1 MIEIQIE
8 NSIQCP
14 HCNGYAKRIR
24 RGKIDRWMSL
34 IRPVVRF
41 KCQNNHCQRVGNI
54 YQNRPANKKTLA
66 RK

>member
-14 HCNGYAKRIR
+14 YCSGYAKRIR
-24 RGKIDRWMSL
+24 RRKIDRWMSL

-41 KCQNNHCQRVGNI
+41 ECQNNHCQWVGNI
-54 YQNRPANKKTLA
+54 YQNRPANKKC
-66 RK
+66 